1 MGAEAPMSYPALA
14 VARPIM
20 TCTKWQVG
28 CRSRPSLLPAS
39 THRLSVGG
47 RSAIQPG
54 SLTSRSKNVGPKGHT
69 RTKQEEF
76 IPILP
81 RRGNP

>member
-39 THRLSVGG
+39 TTRLRVGG